1 MSPRRFVT
9 ALGPSRSSPR
19 PVSPFSAAL
28 GVAVAIAL
36 ALSGC
41 TSLGRSDPALA
52 GSWLSAETGY
62 LVDIRGSSV
71 RLYDTTPSGL
81 VPFFE
86 GRLDGDRLRLT
97 GPVGL
102 PGIDALLALEGD
114 RLSIIH
120 SGTQRFSFER
130 LGAEARDAIGL
141 APSCDPAADF
151 EALAAG
157 FSEHYAFFGERG
169 GDWAARVEAIGPR
182 ATAATSDGALF
193 ALLSELLSPLDDA
206 HINLYGP
213 SGAAF
218 EPARPI
224 PWLDSSQLFVNVIK
238 ANYLVGPP
246 SKAAGGKLAYGRLKT
261 GPAYLCLL
269 GMEGYATGGF
279 EAESVALEAALD
291 EALAA
296 VRGAPGLIL
305 DLRFNGGGHDAHA
318 LAVAARFAR
327 ERTLAYARAAR
338 LGDAWA
344 AEERFYVEPVTG
356 SPVTGRPVTGGLAWD
371 GPLVVLASEATT
383 SAAEVLTLCLK
394 ALPGTVIV
402 GEPTRGAFSD
412 MLFKRLP
419 NGWVY
424 TLSYQAYRAADGA
437 LYEARGVPPDVVAPM
452 DAAAAAA
459 GRDTCLEAALR
470 ALAEASR

>member
-1 MSPRRFVT
+1 MRVGKIPLISASI
-9 ALGPSRSSPR
+9 ALT
-19 PVSPFSAAL
+19 FL
-28 GVAVAIAL
+28 AIACGTVKAEGDRTVSSGL
-36 ALSGC
+36 APFLE
-41 TSLGRSDPALA
+41 

-62 LVDIRGSSV
+62 LVDIRGATV
-71 RLYDTTPSGL
+71 RLYDTAPSGL

-86 GRLDGDRLRLT
+86 GRLDGDGARLT
-97 GPVGL
+97 GPIGM
-102 PGIDALLALEGD
+102 PAIDARLALEGD
-114 RLSIIH
+114 SLSIIH

-130 LGAEARDAIGL
+130 LGSEARDAIGL
-141 APSCDPAADF
+141 APSRDPAASF

-169 GDWAARVEAIGPR
+169 VDWASRVEALGPR
-182 ATAATSDGALF
+182 AAAATSDEALF
-193 ALLSELLSPLDDA
+193 ALLSELLSPFDDA

-213 SGAAF
+213 LGAAF
-218 EPARPI
+218 EPARPV
-224 PWLDSSQLFVNVIK
+224 PWIGSSQLFVNAIK
-238 ANYLVGPP
+238 ANYLAGPP
-246 SKAAGGKLAYGRLKT
+246 SKAAGGNLAYGRLKA

-279 EAESVALEAALD
+279 DAEAVALESALD
-291 EALAA
+291 EALVAS
-296 VRGAPGLIL
+296 RGAPGLIL

-327 ERTLAYARAAR
+327 ERTLAYTRAVR
-338 LGDAWA
+338 LGDGWA
-344 AEERFYVEPVTG
+344 AEERFYVEPEA
-356 SPVTGRPVTGGLAWD
+356 GRPAWD
-371 GPLVVLASEATT
+371 GPLVVLASGATT
-383 SAAEVLTLCLK
+383 SAAEVLALCLK

-437 LYEARGVPPDVVAPM
+437 LYEARGIPPDVAAPM

-459 GRDTCLEAALR
+459 GRDTCLEAALG

>member
-1 MSPRRFVT
+1 MSPRRFAT

-28 GVAVAIAL
+28 WVAVAIAL

-41 TSLGRSDPALA
+41 ASLGRSDPALE

-71 RLYDTTPSGL
+71 RLYDTAPSGL
-81 VPFFE
+81 VLFFG
-86 GRLDGDRLRLT
+86 GRLEGDGARLT
-97 GPVGL
+97 GPIGM
-102 PGIDALLALEGD
+102 PAIDARLELEGG

-130 LGAEARDAIGL
+130 LGTEARDAIGL
-141 APSCDPAADF
+141 APARDPAAGF

-157 FSEHYAFFGERG
+157 FSEHYAFFGERDV
-169 GDWAARVEAIGPR
+169 DWASRVEAFRPR
-182 ATAATSDGALF
+182 AAGTASDREVF

-218 EPARPI
+218 KPARPI
-224 PWLDSSQLFVNVIK
+224 PWLGSSQLFVDAVK
-238 ANYLVGPP
+238 ASYLDGPP
-246 SKAAGGKLAYGRLKT
+246 RKAAGGRVAYGRLKA

-291 EALAA
+291 EALASA
-296 VRGAPGLIL
+296 LGAPGLIL

-327 ERTLAYARAAR
+327 ERTLAYTRAAR
-338 LGDAWA
+338 LGDGWA
-344 AEERFYVEPVTG
+344 EEERFYVEPAAG
-356 SPVTGRPVTGGLAWD
+356 SPVTGRPSWD

-383 SAAEVLTLCLK
+383 SAAEVLALCLK

-437 LYEARGVPPDVVAPM
+437 LYEALGVPPDVAAPM
-452 DAAAAAA
+452 DSAAAAA
-459 GRDTCLEAALR
+459 GRDTCLEAALW